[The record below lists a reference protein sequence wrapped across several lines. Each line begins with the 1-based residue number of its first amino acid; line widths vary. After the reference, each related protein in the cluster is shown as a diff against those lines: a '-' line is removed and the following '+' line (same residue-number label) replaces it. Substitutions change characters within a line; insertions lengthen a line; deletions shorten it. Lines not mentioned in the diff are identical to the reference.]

1 MNTNKNYKS
10 FQGKGHI
17 EKEACPLYRLL
28 EHAYEKWNL
37 YELNKEHLSQRN
49 YQSQL
54 GLLSL
59 SYVKAEDQ
67 GN

>member
-49 YQSQL
+49 Y
-54 GLLSL
+54 
-59 SYVKAEDQ
+59 
-67 GN
+67 

>member
-1 MNTNKNYKS
+1 MDANKNYKS

-37 YELNKEHLSQRN
+37 YELNKEHLTSLLWWSNKMHQGGD
-49 YQSQL
+49 YQDFL
-54 GLLSL
+54 
-59 SYVKAEDQ
+59 K
-67 GN
+67 